1 MSVRVKFFAY
11 FRDLFAAKEK
21 EMAFKAGTTV
31 RDVLAV
37 LCDSAA
43 RRSEIFDGEKLKS
56 HIVVMKNGAGIHSF
70 QSLGT
75 LLSDGDVLSVF
86 PLMGGG

>member
-1 MSVRVKFFAY
+1 MSVKVKFFAY

-21 EMAFKAGTTV
+21 EMALEAGATV

-37 LCDSAA
+37 LCDSAE

-56 HIVVMKNGAGIHSF
+56 HIVVMKNGAGIQSF
-70 QSLGT
+70 QGLETPLNG
-75 LLSDGDVLSVF
+75 GDVLSVF